1 MAGEP
6 DDPVEPL
13 LASPELAL
21 VDPALAQ
28 ELRLNL
34 RLMDDLST
42 PFRAPA
48 EARLVAEEVALVD
61 EGLDR
66 QPSETD
72 LWDAEDTSPL
82 PDFIV

>member
-6 DDPVEPL
+6 DDAVEHL

-28 ELRLNL
+28 ELRHNL
-34 RLMDDLST
+34 RLMGDMPT
-42 PFRAPA
+42 PFQAPP
-48 EARLVAEEVALVD
+48 EARLVADEIALVD
-61 EGLDR
+61 EGRDS

-72 LWDAEDTSPL
+72 LWEAEDSSPI
-82 PDFIV
+82 PDFIA